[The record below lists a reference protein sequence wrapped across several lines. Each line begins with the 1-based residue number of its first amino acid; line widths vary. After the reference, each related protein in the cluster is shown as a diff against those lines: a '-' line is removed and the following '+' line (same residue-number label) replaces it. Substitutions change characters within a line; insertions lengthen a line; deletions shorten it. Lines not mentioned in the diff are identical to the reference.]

1 MIRRFITTI
10 LLCAMSSPAFAQAP
24 YPSKVDLRFDH
35 WYDYAE
41 MTQALHDLVDAYPN
55 LLTMESI
62 GKSVGGLD
70 LWLVTLNNPETG
82 TDREKTAMFIDA
94 NIHGNEIQAAE
105 TVLYSIWYLCK
116 SYGVIDRITELIDE
130 RSFYFLPMEN
140 PDGREVWFHK
150 PATPHFLRG
159 GIRPVDNDHDGLFD
173 EDGPDDL
180 DGDGHI
186 TSMWVEDKLGRYEIN
201 EDDPRFFIRVAEND
215 PPGGWSRLG
224 EEGIDNDDDGRVNED
239 GIGGYDPN
247 RNWPADWQPEWIQYG
262 ATDYPFSLPE
272 TRVIGE
278 FLLDHP
284 NVAAAQSY
292 HNAGGMILQGPSAS
306 YMSYPSSDVRVHT
319 EIANKGGEMLPF
331 YDPMIAYKDLYTV
344 HGGEDG
350 FTYEGLGI
358 VSFTNELWTEK
369 RMFANGDNPSREKR
383 TEFRDLLQ
391 FEDVFVPYHE
401 VEHPKYGTVLVGGTT
416 KYSSRVTPP
425 WMLEEGCHRNFA
437 FTMFHADEMPLLQW
451 GALDVK
457 KMGNQLWKVTIEV
470 ANDKIIPSRTA
481 MAARHHIGMPDILT
495 CKTSGTNHVA
505 TSGTVRSLLPTT
517 KLSLIESERPERIVV
532 NRGIGGQDSTLFQF
546 IVDGFGDIEF
556 EYSAEK
562 GGTLTRTVQL
572 KEQFE
577 PKTIEHKRAIPVPP
591 TS

>member
-1 MIRRFITTI
+1 MNRLLTFI
-10 LLCAMSSPAFAQAP
+10 LLLCVSSSVSFGQAP
-24 YPSKVDLRFDH
+24 YPSKVDLRWDH
-35 WYDYAE
+35 WYDYEE
-41 MTQALHDLVDAYPN
+41 MTKALHDLVDAYPE
-55 LLTMESI
+55 LLSITSI
-62 GKSVGGLD
+62 GNSVGGLE

-82 TDREKTAMFIDA
+82 SDREKTAMFIDG

-130 RSFYFLPMEN
+130 RAFYFMPMEN

-150 PATPHFLRG
+150 PANPHFLRG
-159 GIRPVDNDHDGLFD
+159 GIRPVDNDHDGQYD
-173 EDGPDDL
+173 EDGADDL

-186 TSMWVEDKLGRYEIN
+186 TSMWIKDHLGRYEID
-201 EDDPRFFIRVAEND
+201 EYDPRFFTRVDESD
-215 PPGGWSRLG
+215 PPGGWTRLG
-224 EEGIDNDDDGRVNED
+224 EEGIDNDDDGRINED

-272 TRVIGE
+272 TRAIGE

-284 NVAAAQSY
+284 NIAAAQSY

-306 YMSYPSSDVRVHT
+306 YMSYPRSDENVHT

-331 YDPMIAYKDLYTV
+331 YEPMVAYKDLYTV

-350 FTYEGLGI
+350 YTYEGLGI

-369 RMFANGDNPSREKR
+369 RMYADGTDPTRIQRKQ
-383 TEFRDLLQ
+383 FRDLLQ

-401 VEHPKYGTVLVGGTT
+401 VEHPKYGAILVGGTT

-437 FTMFHADEMPLLQW
+437 FTMFHADEMPLLEW
-451 GALDVK
+451 GALDVQK
-457 KMGNQLWKVTIEV
+457 IGNQLWKVTVEV
-470 ANDKIIPSRTA
+470 VNDKIIPSRTA
-481 MAARHHIGMPDILT
+481 MAARHHMGKPDVLS
-495 CKTSGTNHVA
+495 CVTSNSNDVA
-505 TSGTVRSLLPTT
+505 ISGTVRSILPNT
-517 KLSLIESERPERIVV
+517 KLSVIDSEKPQRILV
-532 NRGIGGQDSTLFQF
+532 NRGISGNDSTLFQY
-546 IVDGFGDIEF
+546 IVSGYGNITLQYE
-556 EYSAEK
+556 AEK
-562 GGTLTRTVQL
+562 GGTIEQIVTL
-572 KEQFE
+572 KEQFV
-577 PKTIEHKRAIPVPP
+577 PRTITFKRSIPV
-591 TS
+591 S

>member
-1 MIRRFITTI
+1 MNRIITTLI
-10 LLCAMSSPAFAQAP
+10 LLFATSTAWAQAP

-35 WYDYAE
+35 WYDYGE
-41 MTQALHDLVDAYPN
+41 MTKALHELVEAYPN
-55 LLTMESI
+55 LLSIKSI
-62 GKSVGGLD
+62 GNSVGGLEI
-70 LWLVTLNNPETG
+70 WLVTLNNPKTG
-82 TDREKTAMFIDA
+82 NDRDKTAMFIDG

-116 SYGVIDRITELIDE
+116 SYGKIERLTDLIDE
-130 RSFYFLPMEN
+130 RAFYFVPMEN
-140 PDGREVWFHK
+140 PDGREVWFHQ

-159 GIRPVDNDHDGLFD
+159 GIRPVDNDHDGLKD

-186 TSMWVEDKLGRYEIN
+186 TSMWIQDELGRYKIDE
-201 EDDPRFFIRVAEND
+201 EDPRFFSRVGQGDA
-215 PPGGWSRLG
+215 PGGWSRLG
-224 EEGIDNDDDGRVNED
+224 EEGIDNDDDGRINED

-272 TRVIGE
+272 TKAIGD

-306 YMSYPSSDVRVHT
+306 YMRYPSADNRTHT

-331 YDPMIAYKDLYTV
+331 YEPMIAYKDLYTV

-358 VSFTNELWTEK
+358 ISFTNELWTDK
-369 RMFANGDNPSREKR
+369 RMRANGNDP
-383 TEFRDLLQ
+383 TEEERKLFRDNLQ
-391 FEDVFVPYHE
+391 FEDVYVPYKE
-401 VEHPKYGTVLVGGTT
+401 IDHPTYGKIMVGGTT

-437 FTMFHADEMPLLQW
+437 FTMFHADEMPLLSW
-451 GALDVK
+451 GALDVTSI
-457 KMGNQLWKVTIEV
+457 GNNLWKVTVEV
-470 ANDKIIPSRTA
+470 ANDKIIPSRTG
-481 MAARHHIGMPDILT
+481 MAARHHIGTPDILT
-495 CKTSGTNHVA
+495 CKTTSRNDVA
-505 TSGTVRSLLPTT
+505 ASGTVRSLLSTS
-517 KLSLIESERPERIVV
+517 KLQRIKSENPNRIVV
-532 NRGIGGQDSTLFQF
+532 NNGISGKGSTMFQF
-546 IVDGFGDIEF
+546 IIDGKGDVVF
-556 EYSAEK
+556 TYVAEK
-562 GGTLTRTVQL
+562 GGSLTRTVSL
-572 KEQFE
+572 KEQFV
-577 PKTIEHKRAIPVPP
+577 PKPIEHKRAISPQQ
-591 TS
+591 

>member
-1 MIRRFITTI
+1 MSRIFTTI
-10 LLCAMSSPAFAQAP
+10 ILLLAASTSFAQAP

-41 MTQALHDLVDAYPN
+41 MTQALHDLVEAYPE
-55 LLTMESI
+55 LLTIKSI
-62 GKSVGGLD
+62 GKSIGD
-70 LWLVTLNNPETG
+70 RDIWLVTLNNPATG
-82 TDREKTAMFIDA
+82 GDRDKTAMFIDG

-116 SYGVIDRITELIDE
+116 SYGVIDRITDLVNE
-130 RSFYFLPMEN
+130 RSFYFVPMEN
-140 PDGREVWFHK
+140 PDGREVWFHQ
-150 PATPHFLRG
+150 PATPHYLRG
-159 GIRPVDNDHDGLFD
+159 GIRPVDNDHDGVND

-186 TSMWVEDKLGRYEIN
+186 TSMWIKDELGRYEID
-201 EDDPRFFIRVAEND
+201 EDDPRFFARVGEDD

-224 EEGIDNDDDGRVNED
+224 EEGFDNDDDGRINED

-272 TRVIGE
+272 TRAVGE

-284 NVAAAQSY
+284 NVAACQSY

-306 YMSYPSSDVRVHT
+306 YMKYPRSDSQVHT

-331 YDPMIAYKDLYTV
+331 YEPMIAYKDLYTV

-350 FTYEGLGI
+350 FTYETLGI
-358 VSFTNELWTEK
+358 VSFTNELWTDK
-369 RMFANGDNPSREKR
+369 RMYSKENNPSRDER
-383 TEFRDLLQ
+383 TQFRDLLQ

-401 VEHPKYGTVLVGGTT
+401 VDHPTYGKVMVGGTK

-437 FTMFHADEMPLLQW
+437 FTMFHADEMPLLEW

-457 KMGNQLWKVTIEV
+457 KMSNQLWKVTIEV

-481 MAARHHIGMPDILT
+481 MAAKHHIGSPDVIECLT
-495 CKTSGTNHVA
+495 TKTNDVA
-505 TSGTVRSLLPTT
+505 TSGTVRSLQKTI
-517 KLSLIESERPERIVV
+517 KLNTIESEHPQRILV
-532 NRGIGGQDSTLFQF
+532 NKGISGKGSTLFQF
-546 IVDGFGDIEF
+546 IISGFGEVNF
-556 EYSAEK
+556 VYKAEK
-562 GGTLTRTVQL
+562 GGTLQRKVQL
-572 KEQFE
+572 KKQFI
-577 PKTIEHKRAIPVPP
+577 PKPIEHKRAIP
-591 TS
+591 TDKS

>member
-1 MIRRFITTI
+1 MIRIITLLAI
-10 LLCAMSSPAFAQAP
+10 LCIPSISHAQAP
-24 YPSKVDLRFDH
+24 YPSKVDLHFDH

-41 MTQALHDLVDAYPN
+41 MTKALHDLVEAYPE
-55 LLTMESI
+55 LLAIESL
-62 GKSVGGLD
+62 GKSVGEREI
-70 LWLVTLNNPETG
+70 WLVTLNNPATG
-82 TDREKTAMFIDA
+82 SDRDKTAMFIDA

-130 RSFYFLPMEN
+130 RSFYFVPMEN
-140 PDGREVWFHK
+140 PDGREVWFHQ
-150 PATPHFLRG
+150 PADPHFLRG
-159 GIRPVDNDHDGLFD
+159 GIRPVDNDHDGLLD

-186 TSMWVEDKLGRYEIN
+186 TSMWIRDELGQYEID
-201 EDDPRFFIRVAEND
+201 EDDPRFFTRVDADD

-224 EEGIDNDDDGRVNED
+224 QEGIDNDDDGRVNED

-284 NVAAAQSY
+284 NVAACQSY

-306 YMSYPSSDVRVHT
+306 YMKYPRSDERVHST
-319 EIANKGGEMLPF
+319 IANKGAEMLPF
-331 YDPMIAYKDLYTV
+331 YEPMIAYKDLYTV

-350 FTYEGLGI
+350 FTYEALGI
-358 VSFTNELWTEK
+358 VSFTNELWSDK
-369 RMFANGDNPSREKR
+369 RMYAKETNPSRDER
-383 TEFRDLLQ
+383 TQFRDLLQ

-401 VEHPKYGTVLVGGTT
+401 VDHPTYGKIMVGGTK

-457 KMGNQLWKVTIEV
+457 KLGFNLWKVTVEV
-470 ANDKIIPSRTA
+470 SNDKLIPSRTA
-481 MAARHHIGMPDILT
+481 MAARHHIGSPDIMT
-495 CKTSGTNHVA
+495 CTTTSSSQVA
-505 TSGTVRSLLPTT
+505 TSGTVRSLQKTT
-517 KLSLIESERPERIVV
+517 KLDVIESEHPQKILV
-532 NRGIGGQDSTLFQF
+532 NNGISGKDRTLFQF
-546 IVDGFGDIEF
+546 IVDGSGHVEF
-556 EYSAEK
+556 SYKAEK
-562 GGTLTRTVQL
+562 GGTIHRKVQL
-572 KEQFE
+572 KEQFA
-577 PKTIEHKRAIPVPP
+577 PKPVHNKRAIPDDH
-591 TS
+591 S

>member
-1 MIRRFITTI
+1 MIRLLTII
-10 LLCAMSSPAFAQAP
+10 LLLLSTATLQAQAP
-24 YPSKVDLRFDH
+24 YPSKVDLHFDH

-41 MTQALHDLVDAYPN
+41 MTTAIHDLVEAYPE
-55 LLTMESI
+55 LLSLDSI

-70 LWLVTLNNPETG
+70 IWLITLNNSKTG
-82 TDREKTAMFIDA
+82 SDREKTAMFIDG

-130 RSFYFLPMEN
+130 RSFYFVPMEN
-140 PDGREVWFHK
+140 PDGREVWFHE

-159 GIRPVDNDHDGLFD
+159 GIRPVDNDHDGLID

-186 TSMWVEDKLGRYEIN
+186 TSMWIRDELGRYEID
-201 EDDPRFFIRVAEND
+201 EDDPRFFTRVESDD

-272 TRVIGE
+272 TRAIGE

-284 NVAAAQSY
+284 NVAACQSY

-306 YMSYPSSDVRVHT
+306 YMKYPRSDERVHT
-319 EIANKGGEMLPF
+319 VIANKGAELLPF
-331 YDPMIAYKDLYTV
+331 YKPMIAYKDLYTV

-350 FTYEGLGI
+350 FTYETLGI
-358 VSFTNELWTEK
+358 VSFTNELWSDKRMYATDEYPSKEK
-369 RMFANGDNPSREKR
+369 RKQ
-383 TEFRDLLQ
+383 FRDLLQ

-401 VEHPKYGTVLVGGTT
+401 VDHPTYGKIMVGGTK
-416 KYSSRVTPP
+416 KYSSRITPP

-457 KMGNQLWKVTIEV
+457 KLGFNLWKVTVEV
-470 ANDKIIPSRTA
+470 SNDKLIPSRTA
-481 MAARHHIGMPDILT
+481 MAAKHHIGSPDIMT
-495 CKTSGTNHVA
+495 CTSTNSSQVA
-505 TSGTVRSLLPTT
+505 TSGTVRSLQKTT
-517 KLSLIESERPERIVV
+517 KLDVIESEHPQKILV
-532 NRGIGGQDSTLFQF
+532 NNGINGKDSTLFQF
-546 IVDGFGDIEF
+546 IVDGFGEVEF
-556 EYSAEK
+556 SYKAEK
-562 GGTLTRTVQL
+562 GGILHRKVQL
-572 KEQFE
+572 KEQFV
-577 PKTIEHKRAIPVPP
+577 PKPVNNKRAIPDDH
-591 TS
+591 S

>member
-1 MIRRFITTI
+1 MIRIITLLAI
-10 LLCAMSSPAFAQAP
+10 LCIPSISHAQAP
-24 YPSKVDLRFDH
+24 YPSKVDLHFDH

-41 MTQALHDLVDAYPN
+41 MTKALHDLVEAYPE
-55 LLTMESI
+55 LLAIESL
-62 GKSVGGLD
+62 GKSVGEREI
-70 LWLVTLNNPETG
+70 WLVTLNNPATG
-82 TDREKTAMFIDA
+82 SDRDKTAMFIDA

-130 RSFYFLPMEN
+130 RSFYFVPMEN
-140 PDGREVWFHK
+140 PDGREVWFHQ
-150 PATPHFLRG
+150 PADPHFLRG
-159 GIRPVDNDHDGLFD
+159 GIRPVDNDHDGLLD

-186 TSMWVEDKLGRYEIN
+186 TSMWIRDELGQYEID
-201 EDDPRFFIRVAEND
+201 EDDPRFFTRVDADD

-224 EEGIDNDDDGRVNED
+224 QEGIDNDDDGRVNED

-284 NVAAAQSY
+284 NVAACQSY

-306 YMSYPSSDVRVHT
+306 YMKYPRSDERVHST
-319 EIANKGGEMLPF
+319 IANKGAEMLPF
-331 YDPMIAYKDLYTV
+331 YEPMIAYKDLYTV

-350 FTYEGLGI
+350 FTYEALGI
-358 VSFTNELWTEK
+358 VSFTNELWSDK
-369 RMFANGDNPSREKR
+369 RMYAKEANPSRDER
-383 TEFRDLLQ
+383 TQFRDLLQ

-401 VEHPKYGTVLVGGTT
+401 VDHPTYGKIMVGGTK

-457 KMGNQLWKVTIEV
+457 KLGFNLWKVTVEV
-470 ANDKIIPSRTA
+470 SNDKLIPSRTA
-481 MAARHHIGMPDILT
+481 MAARHHIGSPDIMT
-495 CKTSGTNHVA
+495 CTTTSSSQVA
-505 TSGTVRSLLPTT
+505 TSGTVRSLQKTT
-517 KLSLIESERPERIVV
+517 KLDVIESEHPQKILV
-532 NRGIGGQDSTLFQF
+532 NNGISGKDRTLFQF
-546 IVDGFGDIEF
+546 IVDGSGQVEF
-556 EYSAEK
+556 SYKAEK
-562 GGTLTRTVQL
+562 GGTIHRKVQL
-572 KEQFE
+572 KEQFA
-577 PKTIEHKRAIPVPP
+577 PKPVHNKRAIPDDH
-591 TS
+591 S

>member
-1 MIRRFITTI
+1 MIRIITLLAI
-10 LLCAMSSPAFAQAP
+10 LCIPSISHAQAP
-24 YPSKVDLRFDH
+24 YPSKVDLHFDH

-41 MTQALHDLVDAYPN
+41 MTKALHDLVEAYPE
-55 LLTMESI
+55 LLAIESL
-62 GKSVGGLD
+62 GKSVGEREI
-70 LWLVTLNNPETG
+70 WLVTLNNPATG
-82 TDREKTAMFIDA
+82 SDRDKTAMFIDA

-130 RSFYFLPMEN
+130 RSFYFVPMEN
-140 PDGREVWFHK
+140 PDGREVWFHQ
-150 PATPHFLRG
+150 PADPHFLRG
-159 GIRPVDNDHDGLFD
+159 GIRPVDNDHDGLLD

-186 TSMWVEDKLGRYEIN
+186 TSMWIRDELGQYEID
-201 EDDPRFFIRVAEND
+201 EDDPRFFTRVDADD

-224 EEGIDNDDDGRVNED
+224 QEGIDNDDDGRVNED

-284 NVAAAQSY
+284 NVAACQSY

-306 YMSYPSSDVRVHT
+306 YMKYPRSDERVHST
-319 EIANKGGEMLPF
+319 IANKGAEMLPF
-331 YDPMIAYKDLYTV
+331 YEPMIAYKDLYTV

-350 FTYEGLGI
+350 FTYEALGI
-358 VSFTNELWTEK
+358 VSFTNELWSDK
-369 RMFANGDNPSREKR
+369 RMYAKETNPSRDERKQ
-383 TEFRDLLQ
+383 FRDLLQ

-401 VEHPKYGTVLVGGTT
+401 VDHPTYGKVMVGGTK

-457 KMGNQLWKVTIEV
+457 KLGFNLWKVTVEV
-470 ANDKIIPSRTA
+470 SNDKLIPSRTA
-481 MAARHHIGMPDILT
+481 MAARHHIGSPDIMT
-495 CKTSGTNHVA
+495 CTTTSSSQVA
-505 TSGTVRSLLPTT
+505 TSGTVRSLQKTT
-517 KLSLIESERPERIVV
+517 KLDVIESEHPQKILV
-532 NRGIGGQDSTLFQF
+532 NNGISGKDRTLFQF
-546 IVDGFGDIEF
+546 IVDGSGHVEF
-556 EYSAEK
+556 SYQAEK
-562 GGTLTRTVQL
+562 GGTIHRKVQL
-572 KEQFE
+572 KEQFA
-577 PKTIEHKRAIPVPP
+577 PKPVHNKRAIPDDH
-591 TS
+591 S

>member
-1 MIRRFITTI
+1 MI
-10 LLCAMSSPAFAQAP
+10 LL
-24 YPSKVDLRFDH
+24 KRILK
-35 WYDYAE
+35 
-41 MTQALHDLVDAYPN
+41 
-55 LLTMESI
+55 LLAIESL
-62 GKSVGGLD
+62 GKSVGEREI
-70 LWLVTLNNPETG
+70 WLVTLNNPATG
-82 TDREKTAMFIDA
+82 SDRDKTAMFIDA

-130 RSFYFLPMEN
+130 RSFYFVPMEN
-140 PDGREVWFHK
+140 PDGREVWFHQ
-150 PATPHFLRG
+150 PADPHFLRG
-159 GIRPVDNDHDGLFD
+159 GIRPVDNDHDGLLD

-186 TSMWVEDKLGRYEIN
+186 TSMWIRDELGRYEID
-201 EDDPRFFIRVAEND
+201 EDDPRFFTRVDADD

-224 EEGIDNDDDGRVNED
+224 QEGIDNDDDGRVNED

-284 NVAAAQSY
+284 NVAACQSY

-306 YMSYPSSDVRVHT
+306 YMKYPRSDERVHST
-319 EIANKGGEMLPF
+319 IANKGAEMLPF
-331 YDPMIAYKDLYTV
+331 YEPMIAYKDLYTV

-350 FTYEGLGI
+350 FTYEALGI
-358 VSFTNELWTEK
+358 VSFTNELWSDK
-369 RMFANGDNPSREKR
+369 RMYAKEANPSRDER
-383 TEFRDLLQ
+383 TQFRDLLQ

-401 VEHPKYGTVLVGGTT
+401 VDHPTYGKVMVGGTK

-457 KMGNQLWKVTIEV
+457 KLGFNLWKVTVEV
-470 ANDKIIPSRTA
+470 SNDKLIPSRTA
-481 MAARHHIGMPDILT
+481 MAARHHIGSPDIMT
-495 CKTSGTNHVA
+495 CTTTSSSQVA
-505 TSGTVRSLLPTT
+505 TSGTVRSLQKTT
-517 KLSLIESERPERIVV
+517 KLDVIESEHPQKILV
-532 NRGIGGQDSTLFQF
+532 NNGISGKDRTLFQF
-546 IVDGFGDIEF
+546 IVDGSGQVEF
-556 EYSAEK
+556 SYKAEK
-562 GGTLTRTVQL
+562 GGTIHRKVQL
-572 KEQFE
+572 KEQFA
-577 PKTIEHKRAIPVPP
+577 PKPVHNKRAIPDDH
-591 TS
+591 S

>member
-1 MIRRFITTI
+1 MIRLFISI
-10 LLCAMSSPAFAQAP
+10 LILFSASIPSFAQAP
-24 YPSKVDLRFDH
+24 YPSKVELRFDH

-41 MTQALHDLVDAYPN
+41 MTQALHNLVEAYPN
-55 LLTMESI
+55 LLSIESI
-62 GKSVGGLD
+62 GKSVGGRD

-82 TDREKTAMFIDA
+82 SDRDKTAMFIDG

-116 SYGVIDRITELIDE
+116 SYGVIDRITELVDE

-140 PDGREVWFHK
+140 PDGREVWFHQ
-150 PATPHFLRG
+150 PANPHYLRG

-173 EDGPDDL
+173 EDGVDDL

-186 TSMWVEDKLGRYEIN
+186 TSMWIQDKLGRYEID
-201 EDDPRFFIRVAEND
+201 EDDPRFFIRVAKND
-215 PPGGWSRLG
+215 PPGGWTRLG
-224 EEGIDNDDDGRVNED
+224 EEGIDNDDDGSVNED

-272 TRVIGE
+272 TRAIGE

-306 YMSYPSSDVRVHT
+306 YMSYPRSDVRVHT
-319 EIANKGGEMLPF
+319 EIANKGSEMLPF
-331 YDPMIAYKDLYTV
+331 YDPMVAYKDLYTV

-350 FTYEGLGI
+350 FTYESLGI
-358 VSFTNELWTEK
+358 VSFTNELWTDK
-369 RMFANGDNPSREKR
+369 RMLANGENPSKEERIQ
-383 TEFRDLLQ
+383 FRDLLQ

-401 VEHPKYGTVLVGGTT
+401 VEHPTYGTILVGGTT

-437 FTMFHADEMPLLQW
+437 FTMFHADEMPLLDW

-457 KMGNQLWKVTIEV
+457 KMGNQLWKVTVEV
-470 ANDKIIPSRTA
+470 VNDKIIPSRTA
-481 MAARHHIGMPDILT
+481 MAARHHIGLPDVLT
-495 CKTSGTNHVA
+495 CTTLGTNNVA
-505 TSGTVRSLLPTT
+505 ASGTVKSLLPTT
-517 KLSLIESERPERIVV
+517 KLTVIDSEQPQRIVV
-532 NRGIGGQDSTLFQF
+532 NRGIDGKGSTLFQF
-546 IVDGFGDIEF
+546 IVDGFGEIEF
-556 EYSAEK
+556 EYKAEK
-562 GGTLTRTVQL
+562 GGILTRNVQL
-572 KEQFE
+572 KEQFVPE
-577 PKTIEHKRAIPVPP
+577 TIEHKRAIPEPP
-591 TS
+591 AS